1 MNNILGRTLQEWVR
15 EFPLIEDII
24 AMREVWWANPA
35 CTGDVA
41 SLPLSL
47 GLQNVED
54 ADRRLQRF
62 APYIAKAF
70 PETQGTAGIIE
81 SPLVAVSRMQAA
93 LEARS
98 GRKIAG
104 SLYAKYDSHLP
115 IAGSIKARGGVYEV
129 LKVAEQLAI
138 KQGMLTEN
146 DDYAIIDSEPFRQ
159 LYSRYSIAV
168 GSTGNLGLSIGIMS
182 AKLGFRV
189 TVHMSADAKAWKKEL
204 LRSKGV
210 RVVEYAADF

>member
-1 MNNILGRTLQEWVR
+1 MLGRTLQEWVR
-15 EFPLIEDII
+15 EFPLLAELV
-24 AMREVWWANPA
+24 ALREVWWENPA
-35 CTGDVA
+35 CMEKTA

-47 GLQNVED
+47 GLADVED
-54 ADRRLQRF
+54 AERRLQRF

-70 PETQGTAGIIE
+70 PETRETGGIIE
-81 SPLVAVSRMQAA
+81 SPLVAVPRMQSA
-93 LEARS
+93 LEERT

-104 SLYAKYDSHLP
+104 RLYAKYDSHLP

-138 KQGMLTEN
+138 QQGMLTES
-146 DDYAIIDSEPFRQ
+146 DDYSIIDSEPFRQ
-159 LYSRYSIAV
+159 LFSRYSIAV

-189 TVHMSADAKAWKKEL
+189 TVHMSADAKA
-204 LRSKGV
+204 
-210 RVVEYAADF
+210 